1 MFVGCI
7 PMIFQFCWFSLV
19 SHHQILPTCFGEKTA
34 VEHIHDLHGA
44 LIMIFPNFF
53 LKPRFS
59 NWRMKQSR
67 FPFSVPHRSLPR
79 HESSSS
85 WVPQPFRGLA
95 PLGRERP
102 KGCSWS
108 WHRLRGGR
116 GVMADRCKEMMKIY
130 NRWYMIYNSV
140 ILGSIICWM
149 VFFLEEFWRWHD
161 RCSFSGRK
169 ELSNLSQ
176 NMARQPV
183 KEPPPWCVCEQAL
196 KVGNMRQF
204 CMMKQV
210 APLVAFYKT
219 MIYIILHP
227 KAANWFSKNWGTLP
241 QLPQKHHWMR
251 QRNVVLRA
259 TSAWAAAR

>member
-1 MFVGCI
+1 
-7 PMIFQFCWFSLV
+7 MIY
-19 SHHQILPTCFGEKTA
+19 
-34 VEHIHDLHGA
+34 
-44 LIMIFPNFF
+44 M
-53 LKPRFS
+53 
-59 NWRMKQSR
+59 
-67 FPFSVPHRSLPR
+67 
-79 HESSSS
+79 
-85 WVPQPFRGLA
+85 GL
-95 PLGRERP
+95 
-102 KGCSWS
+102 WS
-108 WHRLRGGR
+108 WFFPTFSSNPGFQTDAWNKAVFRFRCRIAPFQGTKAPALGCLSLFGGWRLWVGKGQRAVAGHGTGCEGGR